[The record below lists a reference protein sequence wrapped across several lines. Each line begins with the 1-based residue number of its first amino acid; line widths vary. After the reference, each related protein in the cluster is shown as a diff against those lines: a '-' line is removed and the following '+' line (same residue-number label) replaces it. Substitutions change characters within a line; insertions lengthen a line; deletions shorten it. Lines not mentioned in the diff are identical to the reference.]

1 MGEENLKDV
10 VGARSGEVLV
20 EKTSVGRT
28 FAYAVSVLAQMLW
41 IVITTLLLITDD
53 EGHES
58 ERAWWDSD
66 PNKHSFDFWENM
78 SHDTGKLLPCL
89 LLPLLIIVPPI
100 FSRRKHRVLSTLVL
114 CGLGLLLGG
123 LHLLSTLVWVV
134 QAEQDALKR
143 RAPEL
148 LLRELISVVLAL
160 LLAFVLHSTYR
171 TWNQGKPA
179 NAAVDVNQCRLH
191 GAYVCL
197 VVLSA
202 VGVIT
207 SSGKVVAEVL
217 PLSLFTMLLLVQ
229 LRHYA
234 TSHTPFFTRSRAIV
248 AIDKFTAEFSLTKI
262 ERDMIKKPQ
271 TARVIDNMLT
281 KPIFSKNLCPC

>member
-1 MGEENLKDV
+1 MVEEYFKDV
-10 VGARSGEVLV
+10 VGARSGKVLV

-28 FAYAVSVLAQMLW
+28 FAYAVSVLAQILW
-41 IVITTLLLITDD
+41 IVITTLILISDD

-66 PNKHSFDFWENM
+66 PNEHSFDFWENM

-100 FSRRKHRVLSTLVL
+100 FSRRKHRALSTMVLS
-114 CGLGLLLGG
+114 GLGLLLGG

-148 LLRELISVVLAL
+148 LLRELTSVVLAL

-179 NAAVDVNQCRLH
+179 NAAVDVNQVIFLRGLSHPSVVYYIQLELVHQTMPRLSPAWFEVTTINFSGSAQCRLH
-191 GAYVCL
+191 GAFVCL

-202 VGVIT
+202 VGVII
-207 SSGKVVAEVL
+207 SSGK
-217 PLSLFTMLLLVQ
+217 
-229 LRHYA
+229 
-234 TSHTPFFTRSRAIV
+234 
-248 AIDKFTAEFSLTKI
+248 
-262 ERDMIKKPQ
+262 
-271 TARVIDNMLT
+271 
-281 KPIFSKNLCPC
+281 

>member
-1 MGEENLKDV
+1 MYHRLKLTVLISLLSQPDVVLQFFFPETAFRLKLRQEIQFVMVEENFKDV
-10 VGARSGEVLV
+10 VGARSGEVPV
-20 EKTSVGRT
+20 EKISVGRT

-66 PNKHSFDFWENM
+66 PNEHSFDFWENM

-100 FSRRKHRVLSTLVL
+100 FSRRKHRALSTMVL

-148 LLRELISVVLAL
+148 LLRELTSVVLAL

-171 TWNQGKPA
+171 TWNQGKLA
-179 NAAVDVNQCRLH
+179 NAAVDVNQVRFLL
-191 GAYVCL
+191 GL
-197 VVLSA
+197 V
-202 VGVIT
+202 
-207 SSGKVVAEVL
+207 
-217 PLSLFTMLLLVQ
+217 
-229 LRHYA
+229 
-234 TSHTPFFTRSRAIV
+234 TSHH
-248 AIDKFTAEFSLTKI
+248 
-262 ERDMIKKPQ
+262 
-271 TARVIDNMLT
+271 
-281 KPIFSKNLCPC
+281 

>member
-1 MGEENLKDV
+1 MGSPKDV
-10 VGARSGEVLV
+10 VGAGSSEVLV

-28 FAYAVSVLAQMLW
+28 FAYTVSVLAQMLW

-100 FSRRKHRVLSTLVL
+100 FSRGKHRALSTLVL
-114 CGLGLLLGG
+114 CGLGLLLGS
-123 LHLLSTLVWVV
+123 LHLLATLVWLV

-148 LLRELISVVLAL
+148 FLTELTSVVLTL

-171 TWNQGKPA
+171 TWNQVPPPRSLCLLG
-179 NAAVDVNQCRLH
+179 
-191 GAYVCL
+191 CL
-197 VVLSA
+197 VSCGGDHLERQSCRRGSA
-202 VGVIT
+202 
-207 SSGKVVAEVL
+207 
-217 PLSLFTMLLLVQ
+217 PLLVHHAAPRPAAA
-229 LRHYA
+229 LRHLPHAFLHQEPRYS
-234 TSHTPFFTRSRAIV
+234 SHRQVHS
-248 AIDKFTAEFSLTKI
+248 
-262 ERDMIKKPQ
+262 
-271 TARVIDNMLT
+271 
-281 KPIFSKNLCPC
+281 

>member
-1 MGEENLKDV
+1 MGEKSLRNV

-28 FAYAVSVLAQMLW
+28 FAYAVSALAQMLW

-66 PNKHSFDFWENM
+66 PNEHSFDFWENM

-100 FSRRKHRVLSTLVL
+100 FSRRKHRALSTLVL

-123 LHLLSTLVWVV
+123 LHLLSTLVWLV

-148 LLRELISVVLAL
+148 LLRGLTSVVLAL

-179 NAAVDVNQCRLH
+179 NAAVDVNQVIFLRGLSHPSVVYYIQLELVHQTMPRLSSAWFEVTTINFSGSAQCRLH
-191 GAYVCL
+191 GAFVCL

-207 SSGKVVAEVL
+207 SSGK
-217 PLSLFTMLLLVQ
+217 
-229 LRHYA
+229 
-234 TSHTPFFTRSRAIV
+234 
-248 AIDKFTAEFSLTKI
+248 
-262 ERDMIKKPQ
+262 
-271 TARVIDNMLT
+271 
-281 KPIFSKNLCPC
+281 

>member
-1 MGEENLKDV
+1 MLHILYYTAILNDPKRIFRETPEFIVRIVLLPQLDVVLHFFQTQLCDFNLGRRIVMGEENLKDV
-10 VGARSGEVLV
+10 VGAKSGEVLV
-20 EKTSVGRT
+20 DKTSVGRT

-58 ERAWWDSD
+58 ERAWWDSG
-66 PNKHSFDFWENM
+66 PNEHSFDFWENM

-100 FSRRKHRVLSTLVL
+100 FSRRKHRALSTLVL

-123 LHLLSTLVWVV
+123 LHLLSTLVWLV

-148 LLRELISVVLAL
+148 LLRELTSVVLAL

-171 TWNQGKPA
+171 TWNQGKLA
-179 NAAVDVNQCRLH
+179 NAAVDVNQVRFLL
-191 GAYVCL
+191 GL
-197 VVLSA
+197 V
-202 VGVIT
+202 
-207 SSGKVVAEVL
+207 
-217 PLSLFTMLLLVQ
+217 
-229 LRHYA
+229 
-234 TSHTPFFTRSRAIV
+234 TSHH
-248 AIDKFTAEFSLTKI
+248 
-262 ERDMIKKPQ
+262 
-271 TARVIDNMLT
+271 
-281 KPIFSKNLCPC
+281 